1 MPIADTFAAQLDRL
15 AAFEPGPFPVV
26 SLYLNAQPDQHGR
39 DHFEPFLRRELP
51 ERIKTYPAEGP
62 ERESLEQDAE
72 RIRAYTAEMDA
83 SANGIVLFSSTGAGL
98 FEALQLA
105 APIDEHRLY
114 VSHEPHLYPLAR
126 LLDQYPRYAVLLADT
141 QLSRIVVVAA
151 NAVEATTQ
159 VTGTK
164 TRRHR
169 MGGWSQARYQRHIE
183 NYHQQHAKEVADT
196 LARLVRDEGI
206 ESIVIAGDPVAV
218 PLVRDELTKD
228 VASRVVD
235 VIRLDGNAPERQ
247 VVEATIEAMRHKD
260 AETDRERVDALL
272 GAYRSGGLAAVGVDA
287 TLRAFE
293 LGQVD
298 QLLITA
304 ALETIDSSAPE
315 RTTERGE
322 RSAEERVADTLVVK
336 ANQTAATIRFIEDPA
351 LLAAV
356 GGVGAFLRFNTKL
369 VSSNSS

>member
-1 MPIADTFAAQLDRL
+1 MPITDALAAQLDRL

-51 ERIKTYPAEGP
+51 DRIKTYPAGGL

-72 RIRAYTAEMDA
+72 RIRAYTAEMEPA
-83 SANGIVLFSSTGAGL
+83 ANGVVLFSSSGAGL
-98 FEALQLA
+98 FEAVQLA
-105 APIDEHRLY
+105 APIEEHRLY
-114 VSHEPHLYPLAR
+114 VSDEPHV
-126 LLDQYPRYAVLLADT
+126 DQYPRYAVLLADT
-141 QLSRIVVVAA
+141 QLSRIFVVAT
-151 NAVEATTQ
+151 NAVEATTE

-164 TRRHR
+164 TRRHK

-206 ESIVIAGDPVAV
+206 GSIVIAGDPVAV
-218 PLVRDELTKD
+218 PLVRDELSKD

-235 VIRLDGNAPERQ
+235 VIRLESTAPERQ
-247 VVEATIEAMRHKD
+247 VVEATIETLRQKD

-287 TLRAFE
+287 TLRALE

-298 QLLITA
+298 ELLITA
-304 ALETIDSSAPE
+304 VPDTIDSTAHNRAAE
-315 RTTERGE
+315 GDE
-322 RSAEERVADTLVVK
+322 RSAEERAADSLIVK
-336 ANQTAATIRFIEDPA
+336 ANQTAAKIRFIEDPG

-356 GGVGAFLRFNTKL
+356 GGTGAFLRFKL
-369 VSSNSS
+369 

>member
-1 MPIADTFAAQLDRL
+1 MPITDALAAQLDRL

-26 SLYLNAQPDQHGR
+26 SVYLNAQPDQHGR
-39 DHFEPFLRRELP
+39 DNFDPFLRRELP
-51 ERIKTYPAEGP
+51 DRIKTYPADGP

-72 RIRAYTAEMDA
+72 KIRAYTAEMDA
-83 SANGIVLFSSTGAGL
+83 SANGVVIFSSSGAGL

-114 VSHEPHLYPLAR
+114 VSDEPHLYPLAR

-141 QLSRIVVVAA
+141 QLSRIFVVAA
-151 NAVEATTQ
+151 NAVETTTE

-164 TRRHR
+164 TRRHK

-183 NYHQQHAKEVADT
+183 NYHQQHAKEVIDT

-206 ESIVIAGDPVAV
+206 GSIVIAGDPVAV
-218 PLVRDELTKD
+218 PLMRDELPKD

-235 VIRLDGNAPERQ
+235 VIKLDGNAGDRQ
-247 VVEATIEAMRHKD
+247 VIEATIEAMRQKD

-298 QLLITA
+298 ELLITA
-304 ALETIDSSAPE
+304 APDTIDPAA
-315 RTTERGE
+315 GKGGADGDE
-322 RSAEERVADTLVVK
+322 RSAEERAADELVVR

-351 LLAAV
+351 LLAGV
-356 GGVGAFLRFNTKL
+356 GGVGAFLRFKL
-369 VSSNSS
+369 